1 MEESVL
7 FTFPFRTYGNHAS
20 ELSTHERV
28 RSKRSWNGTFNF
40 TEIINNYGLKQGTL
54 C

>member
-20 ELSTHERV
+20 ELSTHDREDQ
-28 RSKRSWNGTFNF
+28 NGLGMVHS
-40 TEIINNYGLKQGTL
+40 ISLRL
-54 C
+54 